1 MSRAT
6 ESNKGEGGENNNNK
20 KKTSHTKAKGLAMM
34 ILKAAPGLAG
44 SADMKKLL
52 MSRAG
57 LKLIVNRL
65 SYLESIIADHEWFA
79 FVTARIKKGM
89 GRLSLQNN
97 S

>member
-1 MSRAT
+1 
-6 ESNKGEGGENNNNK
+6 
-20 KKTSHTKAKGLAMM
+20 
-34 ILKAAPGLAG
+34 
-44 SADMKKLL
+44 MKKLL

-79 FVTARIKKGM
+79 FVSAGIKKGK
-89 GRLSLQNN
+89 GRLSLWNN